1 MSSSACATSSS
12 IVIRSCRDL
21 EEMEACV
28 RLQSEVWGL
37 AEREVLPRRSF
48 VVASRIGGQVI
59 GAFETARQT
68 AAGHSPREA
77 GREEHGERLVGFAM
91 ALPGFAVSADPARA
105 AGGRPIPDPYLHSHM
120 LAVEA
125 AYRNRGI
132 GRRLKLFQREEA
144 LGRGIRRME
153 WTFDPLEIKNA
164 YLNLHRLGV
173 IVRRYSSNM
182 YGVSSSRLQAAL
194 PTDRLFAEWWMESRR
209 VSRAMEDRLPA
220 PAQVEMNIVVPAEIG
235 AWKADAEKRDRALE
249 VQRVNRLLFEQAFDG
264 GLAVCGFRVDD
275 AGNGIF
281 QLGRMAALEEELLP

>member
-1 MSSSACATSSS
+1 MSSS
-12 IVIRSCRDL
+12 IVIRVCDGL
-21 EEMEACV
+21 EELGACV

-37 AEREVLPRRSF
+37 ADSEVVPRRSF

-59 GAFETARQT
+59 GAFESGLEAAT
-68 AAGHSPREA
+68 AGHPPSEA
-77 GREEHGERLVGFAM
+77 GRQEDRGRLIGFAM
-91 ALPGFAVSADPARA
+91 ALPGFAPPAA
-105 AGGRPIPDPYLHSHM
+105 TGRGRGEPPAPNPYLHSHM

-144 LGRGIRRME
+144 LRRGIRRME

-164 YLNLHRLGV
+164 YLNIHRLGV

-182 YGVSSSRLQAAL
+182 YGVSSSRLQATL
-194 PTDRLFAEWWMESRR
+194 PTDRLYAEWWMESRR
-209 VSRAMEDRLPA
+209 VSRAMEDRPSA
-220 PAQVEMNIVVPAEIG
+220 PAQAEMNIVVPAEIG
-235 AWKADAEKRDRALE
+235 AWKADAEKRERALE
-249 VQRVNRLLFEQAFDG
+249 VQRENGMLFEQAFDR